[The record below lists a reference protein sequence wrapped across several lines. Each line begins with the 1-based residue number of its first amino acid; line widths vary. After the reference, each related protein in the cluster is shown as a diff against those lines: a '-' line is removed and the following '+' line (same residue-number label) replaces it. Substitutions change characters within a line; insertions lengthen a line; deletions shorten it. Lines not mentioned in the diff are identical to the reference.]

1 MTDFFKFVTIT
12 SVNIFYELNS
22 THPLISKR
30 LTAISS
36 KCKEYNQQPYIEFD
50 LKKQESYVD
59 DFLIELLICLLPVIF
74 LASTIILALLFKEHI
89 FAIIGLGGILF
100 VLALFICLNKTHK
113 NKNYKKT
120 NVANLLSEVK
130 VSSIT
135 IIPCVLYGTII
146 GRGNPGYF

>member
-36 KCKEYNQQPYIEFD
+36 KCKEYNQQPYIEFN

-59 DFLIELLICLLPVIF
+59 DFLVEFLICLLPFIF
-74 LASTIILALLFKEHI
+74 LILTII

-100 VLALFICLNKTHK
+100 V
-113 NKNYKKT
+113 
-120 NVANLLSEVK
+120 
-130 VSSIT
+130 
-135 IIPCVLYGTII
+135 
-146 GRGNPGYF
+146 

>member
-36 KCKEYNQQPYIEFD
+36 KCKEYNQQPYIEFN

-59 DFLIELLICLLPVIF
+59 GFLVELLICLLPFIF
-74 LASTIILALLFKEHI
+74 LILTII

-130 VSSIT
+130 VSSVT

>member
-36 KCKEYNQQPYIEFD
+36 KCKEYNQQPYIEFN

-59 DFLIELLICLLPVIF
+59 DFLVEFLICLLPFIF
-74 LASTIILALLFKEHI
+74 LILTII

-130 VSSIT
+130 VSSVT

>member
-36 KCKEYNQQPYIEFD
+36 KCKEYNQQPYIEFN

-59 DFLIELLICLLPVIF
+59 DFLVEFLICLLPFIF
-74 LASTIILALLFKEHI
+74 LILTII

>member
-36 KCKEYNQQPYIEFD
+36 KCKEYNQQPYIEFN

-59 DFLIELLICLLPVIF
+59 DFLVEFLICLLPFIF
-74 LASTIILALLFKEHI
+74 LILTII

-100 VLALFICLNKTHK
+100 VLSLFIELNKTHK

-130 VSSIT
+130 VSSVT